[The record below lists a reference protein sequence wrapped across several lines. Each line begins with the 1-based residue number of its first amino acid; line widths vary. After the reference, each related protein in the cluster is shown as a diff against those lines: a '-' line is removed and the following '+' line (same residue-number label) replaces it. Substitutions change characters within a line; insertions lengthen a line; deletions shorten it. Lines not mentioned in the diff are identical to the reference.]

1 MRQILIIE
9 DNEMIRENAAELLE
23 LSGYKVSMASDGLQG
38 IEKAKE
44 QHYDVILCDVMM
56 PGASGHQVFEELHNG
71 GITLK
76 SVFIFISASV
86 ERRDVEA
93 ALKKG
98 VKAYIRKPFEE
109 EDLLNTI
116 EQCLSAPTNG

>member
-1 MRQILIIE
+1 MKKILIIE

-23 LSGYKVSMASDGLQG
+23 LSGYNVSMASDGLKG
-38 IEKAKE
+38 IDRAKQE
-44 QHYDVILCDVMM
+44 HFDVILCDVMM
-56 PGASGHQVFEELHNG
+56 PGASGHEVFEELNKVG
-71 GITLK
+71 TTDR

-86 ERRDVEA
+86 ERRDVDA
-93 ALKKG
+93 ALRKG

-116 EQCLSAPTNG
+116 EQCLAGGARS